1 MDVFGQLPF
10 VTTPHGYECA
20 VYASLCADGC
30 LPQKPVAG
38 LSGLLLRE
46 WYTRDT
52 ELVQKA
58 EEGPSVN
65 VYFNDLRP
73 LIRSTQGPDDRYFE
87 APEII
92 NTVEGFPVYA
102 GGYIVITKGESL
114 FLHLFPKKPILLI
127 QYNNWK
133 KAWRHISN
141 WQKKGSAYQQWL
153 RDKAG
158 NEKAFKEG
166 NAWLEKSDPVKAK
179 PSREQ
184 FLAGMQE
191 TERVLPGNRERK
203 PDEQQAMIAQQ
214 LTAIREKRE
223 AGKDEHR

>member
-1 MDVFGQLPF
+1 M
-10 VTTPHGYECA
+10 
-20 VYASLCADGC
+20 
-30 LPQKPVAG
+30 AG

-102 GGYIVITKGESL
+102 GGYMKVITKRGKPL
-114 FLHLFPKKPILLI
+114 FTPISEEAILLI

-141 WQKKGSAYQQWL
+141 WQKRDLLTSNGYGIKRAMKKPL
-153 RDKAG
+153 RKA
-158 NEKAFKEG
+158 
-166 NAWLEKSDPVKAK
+166 
-179 PSREQ
+179 
-184 FLAGMQE
+184 
-191 TERVLPGNRERK
+191 TPGWKNRIPQR
-203 PDEQQAMIAQQ
+203 QS
-214 LTAIREKRE
+214 LT
-223 AGKDEHR
+223 